1 MTASSYKTVR
11 NDMKTLVRDAQQL
24 FREASTATGE
34 RADELRTKGQD
45 LLDSAA
51 HRAQELQAVALE
63 TGKELASTTDDF
75 VKENPW
81 KAVAISAGVGVLL
94 GMLIS
99 RK

>member
-24 FREASTATGE
+24 FREASVATGE
-34 RADELRTKGQD
+34 RADELRAKGQD
-45 LLDSAA
+45 LLDNAA
-51 HRAQELQAVALE
+51 QRAQELQAAALE

>member
-24 FREASTATGE
+24 FREASVATGE
-34 RADELRTKGQD
+34 RADELRAKGQD
-45 LLDSAA
+45 LLDNAA
-51 HRAQELQAVALE
+51 HRAQELQAAAVE

-94 GMLIS
+94 GMLIA